1 MLCVIL
7 VLLRSLAPDLLA
19 CGMIEFR
26 ELPVDQLVFAGLGHR
41 TRIEVRQTLTAERT

>member
-1 MLCVIL
+1 L
-7 VLLRSLAPDLLA
+7 VLLRSPAPDLLA

-41 TRIEVRQTLTAERT
+41 TGTRIEFRKTLTAERT